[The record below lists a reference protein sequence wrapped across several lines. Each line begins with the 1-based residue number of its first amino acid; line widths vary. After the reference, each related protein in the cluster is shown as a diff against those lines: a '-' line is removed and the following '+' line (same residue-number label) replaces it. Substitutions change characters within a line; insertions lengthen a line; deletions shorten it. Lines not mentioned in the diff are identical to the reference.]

1 MLCRSNPWPNH
12 CGYRRYFN
20 QGLSHHC
27 ELVVTG
33 REEPL
38 ARVYTCGEIG
48 LCTPCRWAHPIY
60 GVGPS
65 ERWVEAGGGALGAPA
80 DTHHSD
86 GILSHLSGEWR
97 REGGGRHTILYSVH
111 NSGGVLV
118 DDSSVLEVEGAGL

>member
-1 MLCRSNPWPNH
+1 MFYAAWLVETLHWGECH

-33 REEPL
+33 REAPL
-38 ARVYTCGEIG
+38 AKVYTCGEIG

-65 ERWVEAGGGALGAPA
+65 EWWVEAGGGALGAPA
-80 DTHHSD
+80 ATHHSD
-86 GILSHLSGEWR
+86 GILSHLGGGWR
-97 REGGGRHTILYSVH
+97 RERRRLIKECICHQFLR
-111 NSGGVLV
+111 VLFKI
-118 DDSSVLEVEGAGL
+118 